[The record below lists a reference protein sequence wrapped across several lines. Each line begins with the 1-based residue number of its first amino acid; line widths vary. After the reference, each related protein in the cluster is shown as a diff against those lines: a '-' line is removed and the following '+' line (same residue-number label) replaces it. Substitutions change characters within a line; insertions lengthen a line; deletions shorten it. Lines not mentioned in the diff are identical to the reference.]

1 MPPSRRP
8 GQVPKP
14 VLQPLYVDLAEDR
27 DEAARP
33 IHLGM
38 RAGTRALRRHLE
50 TLREAGVNHVAVNLR
65 FNAAAIE
72 PTLERLASEILP
84 DFS

>member
-1 MPPSRRP
+1 
-8 GQVPKP
+8 
-14 VLQPLYVDLAEDR
+14 
-27 DEAARP
+27 
-33 IHLGM
+33 M